1 VLMQTLLGERQA
13 VGSRTVMFPDLCT
26 PELGQNLTLPML
38 LCLLELLL
46 HKGFELDALWDS

>member
-1 VLMQTLLGERQA
+1 MLMQTLLGERQA